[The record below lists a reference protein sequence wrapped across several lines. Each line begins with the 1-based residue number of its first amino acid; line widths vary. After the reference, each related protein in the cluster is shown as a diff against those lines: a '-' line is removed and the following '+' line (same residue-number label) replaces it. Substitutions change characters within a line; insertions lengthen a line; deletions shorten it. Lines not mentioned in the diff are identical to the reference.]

1 VAQTGESRSRAGV
14 RAAVFGTRRAA
25 PTWAARGSDAL
36 EAVWGWLAEAV
47 RAEADAG
54 RLAPWLAVGLGAGI
68 LLYFGAPTEPS
79 IFAAAAAVAAFTAIA
94 WVSRERPVAFAISL
108 ILLSVAAG
116 FGAGCV
122 RGLTVAHKTLTRP
135 TGTLT
140 VVGFVEARDATERSD
155 RVVIRLTKAIG
166 PGASRAPERVRVTLP
181 RGTAPKVGDHI
192 SARAQLLPLLGP
204 TRPGGFDYARN
215 SYFAQIG
222 ATGFVLG
229 RVRIAD
235 RAEAAPIDIR
245 VLAAIDAFRRQ
256 MHARIR
262 ALLPGEIGAIASALV
277 TGIRDEISPE
287 VNEAMRVSG
296 LAHVLSISGL
306 HMVLAVGA
314 LFALVRGVLALIPGL
329 ALRRPVKKWAALV
342 ALAGATGYLIL
353 SGAAVPTQRAY
364 IMIAIVLGGVLLD
377 RPALTIRTLAV
388 AAAVLLA
395 LEPEAILHPSFQ
407 MSFAA
412 TLALVAL
419 FEQLGPSLARPPTPR
434 SGILG
439 RFSERVG
446 RWLLLGAL
454 TSLAAGLATT
464 AFAAFHFHRLA
475 PFGLVANLLAMPVI
489 SFIIMPAA
497 LFSVLL
503 MPFGYDALGWQVMG
517 FGIELMLGIARW
529 VAALPGAEG
538 RVSSFG
544 SGALLCASAGL
555 LVLSLPASRLRL
567 IGAPLLAVGL
577 FLAWGAPR
585 PDVLVEAEGRVVAVR
600 GADGR
605 LSILDARR
613 SRIAAEN
620 WLAADGDGRK
630 LTPELAAGFTCDRA
644 QCKARLSDG
653 STVVV
658 MREQGLPSEA
668 CREAALVVT
677 RFDGATDCAVPIVDV
692 RMLVTTGALS
702 LRRVDGNWI
711 ADPARS
717 PIGDRPWFGRR
728 MPPDAGALA
737 RLGGARR
744 ATPGNETTISDPE
757 DGSSDAEDA
766 YERD

>member
-1 VAQTGESRSRAGV
+1 
-14 RAAVFGTRRAA
+14 VFGTRRAA
-25 PTWAARGSDAL
+25 SVWTARGGDAL
-36 EAVWGWLAEAV
+36 EAVWGWLADAFRV
-47 RAEADAG
+47 EADAG
-54 RLAPWLAVGLGAGI
+54 RLAPWLAVGFGAGI
-68 LLYFGAPTEPS
+68 LLYFGAPSEPS
-79 IFAAAAAVAAFTAIA
+79 VLAAAATIAALVAIA
-94 WVSRERPVAFAISL
+94 WASRERPVAFAIML
-108 ILLSVAAG
+108 ILVSVAAG

-122 RGLTVAHKTLTRP
+122 RGLTVAHKTLIRP
-135 TGTLT
+135 TGMLT
-140 VVGFVEARDATERSD
+140 IVGFIEARDATERSD
-155 RVVIRLTKAIG
+155 RVVLRVTKAVG
-166 PGASRAPERVRVTLP
+166 PGASRTPERVRVTLP
-181 RGTAPKVGDHI
+181 RGTAPKVGEQI

-229 RVRIAD
+229 RVRTAD
-235 RAEAAPIDIR
+235 RPELAPIDIR
-245 VLAAIDAFRRQ
+245 VLAAIEAFRRQ
-256 MHARIR
+256 MHERIR

-314 LFALVRGVLALIPGL
+314 LFAFVRGVLVLIPGL
-329 ALRRPVKKWAALV
+329 ALRRPVKKWAAVAALV
-342 ALAGATGYLIL
+342 GATGYLIL

-364 IMIAIVLGGVLLD
+364 IMIAVVLVGVLLD

-419 FEQLGPSLARPPTPR
+419 FEHLGPSLARPPTR
-434 SGILG
+434 GSGVLG
-439 RFSERVG
+439 RFSERIG

-454 TSLAAGLATT
+454 TSLSAGVATT
-464 AFAAFHFHRLA
+464 AYAAFHFHRLA

-489 SFIIMPAA
+489 SFVIMPAA

-503 MPFGYDALGWQVMG
+503 MPFGYDAFGWQVMG
-517 FGIELMLGIARW
+517 FGIELMLAIARW

-538 RVSSFG
+538 RVSAFG
-544 SGALLCASAGL
+544 SGALLCATGGL
-555 LVLSLPASRLRL
+555 LFLALPASRLRL
-567 IGAPLLAVGL
+567 VGAPLLGVAL
-577 FLAWGAPR
+577 LLATATPR
-585 PDVLVEAEGRVVAVR
+585 PDVLIEAEGRVVAVR

-630 LTPELAAGFTCDRA
+630 LTPELAGGFVCDRG
-644 QCKARLSDG
+644 QCKARMRDG

-658 MREQGLPSEA
+658 MRDQSAPSEG
-668 CREAALVVT
+668 CGEATLVVT
-677 RFDGATDCAVPIVDV
+677 RFDGAMDCMVPTVDL
-692 RMLVTTGALS
+692 RMLASTGALS
-702 LRRVDGNWI
+702 LRRVDGSWI

-717 PIGDRPWFGRR
+717 PIADRPWFGRR
-728 MPPDAGALA
+728 TPADADALG
-737 RLGGARR
+737 RLVGARR
-744 ATPGNETTISDPE
+744 TTARNETTNTDPE
-757 DGSSDAEDA
+757 ERFSGADDA
-766 YERD
+766 YEGD